1 MKTIKRKFYYIAAV
15 LSLIFTLSSCEYV
28 GMGIEIGNGTNSY
41 HESTDYLCSRIWTD
55 EWTDEY
61 GVYYYQEICFYPNNT
76 GVDYLY
82 SQDRY
87 GNRQESSL
95 NFGWDWWD
103 SNYTSIRLNYDNRY
117 SYMENIAM
125 GGNQLNC
132 LLDGYPA
139 YFIGK

>member
-1 MKTIKRKFYYIAAV
+1 MKTIKRQFYYIAAV

-28 GMGIEIGNGTNSY
+28 GLGIEIGNGTNSY

-103 SNYTSIRLNYDNRY
+103 RVDGSASN
-117 SYMENIAM
+117 
-125 GGNQLNC
+125 
-132 LLDGYPA
+132 
-139 YFIGK
+139 

>member
-28 GMGIEIGNGTNSY
+28 GLGIEIGNGTNSY

-82 SQDRY
+82 SQDATGTGKNQALISDGTGGTATTQASVSITATDIRTWKIL
-87 GNRQESSL
+87 QWEE
-95 NFGWDWWD
+95 
-103 SNYTSIRLNYDNRY
+103 TS
-117 SYMENIAM
+117 
-125 GGNQLNC
+125 
-132 LLDGYPA
+132 
-139 YFIGK
+139 